1 MFYLVAESAHPRFN
15 GEVARRPFETLEAAE
30 TLMRTWA
37 RFGVENLCDEADRIC
52 VYDADGHVQSVW
64 SRRQRAPVRMTGET
78 PLAQARGTSAGSADT

>member
-1 MFYLVAESAHPRFN
+1 MFYLVAESAHPRFK

-30 TLMRTWA
+30 ALMRTWA

-64 SRRQRAPVRMTGET
+64 SRRLRAPVRSAEGSAQET
-78 PLAQARGTSAGSADT
+78 PHGPVSKALEA